1 MIFLTSI
8 LCRSIKKKHVNFYLF
23 IYFFCVQLTYF
34 DRNSNQFFIL
44 EIFVYRKDED
54 QNRQN
59 LANEGLDQILL
70 VTFYIVRYSF
80 QTVEI

>member
-1 MIFLTSI
+1 M
-8 LCRSIKKKHVNFYLF
+8 NFYLF

-34 DRNSNQFFIL
+34 DWNSNQFFIL

-70 VTFYIVRYSF
+70 VTFYIVKYSF

>member
-1 MIFLTSI
+1 MWI
-8 LCRSIKKKHVNFYLF
+8 F
-23 IYFFCVQLTYF
+23 IYFFFCVQLTYF

-70 VTFYIVRYSF
+70 VTFYIVKYSF

>member
-8 LCRSIKKKHVNFYLF
+8 LCRSIKKKGEFLF
-23 IYFFCVQLTYF
+23 IFFFCVQLTYF

-70 VTFYIVRYSF
+70 VMFYIVKYSF

>member
-8 LCRSIKKKHVNFYLF
+8 LCRSIKKKDVNFYLF
-23 IYFFCVQLTYF
+23 FFFCVQLTYL

-70 VTFYIVRYSF
+70 VTFYIVKYSF

>member
-1 MIFLTSI
+1 MWIF
-8 LCRSIKKKHVNFYLF
+8 FF
-23 IYFFCVQLTYF
+23 FFCVQLTYF

-44 EIFVYRKDED
+44 EIFVYRKED

-70 VTFYIVRYSF
+70 VTFYIVKYSF